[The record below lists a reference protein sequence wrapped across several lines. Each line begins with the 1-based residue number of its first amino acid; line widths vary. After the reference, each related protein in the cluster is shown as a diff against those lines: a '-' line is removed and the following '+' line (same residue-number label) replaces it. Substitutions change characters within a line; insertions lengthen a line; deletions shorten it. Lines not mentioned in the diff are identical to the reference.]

1 MQEFE
6 AAVREQEANKR
17 VDSKGHALCGC
28 GAEAELIANY
38 PYYEIIVGKPLPDD
52 AEKRFYVECIKCL
65 CAVGKRWSMDIDDYT
80 GFFDTEAE
88 AWAAWDKAMGVK
100 GNG

>member
-6 AAVREQEANKR
+6 AAVREQEANRR

-28 GAEAELIANY
+28 GGKAKLY
-38 PYYEIIVGKPLPDD
+38 QGTHGLYIIECLKCSVGTLFKPT
-52 AEKRFYVECIKCL
+52 K
-65 CAVGKRWSMDIDDYT
+65 
-80 GFFDTEAE
+80 AE
-88 AWAAWDKAMGVK
+88 AWESWDRAMGVK